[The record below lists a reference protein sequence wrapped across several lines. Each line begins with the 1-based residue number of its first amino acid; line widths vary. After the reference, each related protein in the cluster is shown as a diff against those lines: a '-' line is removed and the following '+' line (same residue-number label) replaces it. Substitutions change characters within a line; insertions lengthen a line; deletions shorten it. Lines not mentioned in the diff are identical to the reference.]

1 MFTDAGTDGIPE
13 EKQEIA
19 LQIRAAKARA
29 DFLSDYLD
37 WARQE
42 QQDQDMLGL
51 SIWCTGLG
59 GGDPPEQGFLHV
71 LSCVPHSPVYGATLA
86 RKDDWEKNL
95 TTLGRT
101 AAVHEY
107 FVFAALSSSHG
118 AQTWERV
125 PGAACCDAGLLAH
138 RAAWVLA
145 NAKLIPAH
153 RREPH
158 PSWTAAVS
166 TVPSLTTSTT
176 IGFALGVDATRKIY
190 KTRFCAAQDSGI
202 QCRVSYRPGVT

>member
-1 MFTDAGTDGIPE
+1 MPSYKHGGGAPCFLWLLFSGKIRI
-13 EKQEIA
+13 QLLFCHA
-19 LQIRAAKARA
+19 LMTTKLCPHMSARGCLLKRAQTVHLKRNKRYNSKLEQP
-29 DFLSDYLD
+29 DNLSSSQD
-37 WARQE
+37 WTRQE
-42 QQDQDMLGL
+42 QHDQDMLGL

-59 GGDPPEQGFLHV
+59 GGDPPESGFLHV

-118 AQTWERV
+118 AQTWQRV
-125 PGAACCDAGLLAH
+125 PGAACCDAKLLAH

-158 PSWTAAVS
+158 
-166 TVPSLTTSTT
+166 TS
-176 IGFALGVDATRKIY
+176 
-190 KTRFCAAQDSGI
+190 
-202 QCRVSYRPGVT
+202 